1 MLNQPASPLP
11 FPKWVNQFASIAV
24 GLVLLGGTYVIGMGV
39 YIAHPTTQRV
49 GYAPTQPV
57 PFSHAL
63 HAGELGMD
71 CRYCHNTVEDS
82 AQASVPPTQTCMNCH
97 TNIRGQSEK
106 LIAVRESYGTGLP
119 VEWVRVHDLPDFV
132 YFNHSAHVNRGVG
145 CVSCHG
151 RIDKMERVNQDQ
163 PLTMGW
169 CLSCHREPEK
179 SLRPL
184 TEITKMDYVPLEDQ
198 AVIGASLKKEFKIR
212 ERDKMTDCS
221 LCHR

>member
-1 MLNQPASPLP
+1 M
-11 FPKWVNQFASIAV
+11 V
-24 GLVLLGGTYVIGMGV
+24 GLVAGSALLGGAYVVAMGV
-39 YIAHPTTQRV
+39 YIAAPRTQRV
-49 GYAPTQPV
+49 GYAPEQPL

-82 AQASVPPTQTCMNCH
+82 AHASVPPTQTCMNCH

-106 LIAVRESYGTGLP
+106 LIPIRESFGTGMP

-132 YFNHSAHVNRGVG
+132 YFNHAAHVNRGVG

-151 RIDKMERVNQDQ
+151 RIDKMEIVHQDQ

-169 CLSCHREPEK
+169 CLDCHRNPEPH
-179 SLRPL
+179 LRPVEEV
-184 TEITKMDYVPLEDQ
+184 TTMDYVPDENQ
-198 AVIGASLKKEFKIR
+198 ASLGQRIKEDFHIR
-212 ERDKMTDCS
+212 NRNEMTDCS